1 MSNTSK
7 ALLFIGLC
15 VLGGSVTFA
24 GFSAAENNKLKS
36 DYTELNNQYE
46 IIKKGY
52 DDQQKLII
60 SKDTT
65 IEDLKRQLEE
75 LKSQQPTI
83 LTAGLYET
91 GTDTPVKSW
100 EQLIA
105 DEDITITDGA
115 LKCVNTGLAGD
126 LICGKVEGLTSLASA
141 FERCSSL
148 TRIDISNLDTSNVTC
163 MALMFNNCPY
173 LTSIKFGSIYTS
185 NVTDMSGMFFGCSNL
200 SNIDLSS
207 FDTKNVTN
215 MSQMFNGCSSLTSI
229 DLLNFN
235 TNNVIDMQGMFNG
248 CSSLTGIDLSSFD
261 TCNVTIMSE
270 MFSGCYYLTSLDLS
284 NFDTS
289 NVFAMDYMFY
299 RSFEL
304 ISINLGSF
312 NISKVKNMQNMF
324 NDSLTDITYAG
335 TIEEWK
341 AKNITNATTGIKED
355 GTVTVHCSDGDY
367 VIGGSTETPTE

>member
-1 MSNTSK
+1 MSKTSK

-24 GFSAAENNKLKS
+24 RFSAAENNKLKS

-75 LKSQQPTI
+75 LKSQQPTT

-91 GTDTPVKSW
+91 GTDTLVKSW

-105 DEDITITDGA
+105 DKDITITDGA

-141 FERCSSL
+141 FENCISL
-148 TRIDISNLDTSNVTC
+148 IHIDISNLDTSNVTY
-163 MALMFNNCPY
+163 MFSVFSSCSN
-173 LTSIKFGSIYTS
+173 LTSINLGSINTS
-185 NVTDMSGMFFGCSNL
+185 NVIDMS
-200 SNIDLSS
+200 NI
-207 FDTKNVTN
+207 FY
-215 MSQMFNGCSSLTSI
+215 GCSSLTNI
-229 DLLNFN
+229 DLSNLDTSSVGNMN
-235 TNNVIDMQGMFNG
+235 DMFNG
-248 CSSLTGIDLSSFD
+248 CNSLISLDLSKFNTSSLTCMNSMFKGCSALS
-261 TCNVTIMSE
+261 
-270 MFSGCYYLTSLDLS
+270 GLDLS
-284 NFDTS
+284 NFDTTNVLDMESVFAYCSNLTSIDLGVFDTS
-289 NVFAMDYMFY
+289 NVVGMVEMFC
-299 RSFEL
+299 
-304 ISINLGSF
+304 
-312 NISKVKNMQNMF
+312 
-324 NDSLTDITYAG
+324 DSLTDITYAG

-355 GTVTVHCSDGDY
+355 GTVTVHCSDGNY
-367 VIGGSTETPTE
+367 VIVNSIETPTE